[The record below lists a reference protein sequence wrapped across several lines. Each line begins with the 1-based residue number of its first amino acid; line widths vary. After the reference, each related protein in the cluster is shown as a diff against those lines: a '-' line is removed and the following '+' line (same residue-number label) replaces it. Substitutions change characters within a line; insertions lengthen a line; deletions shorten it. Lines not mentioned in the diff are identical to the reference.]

1 MVKYSC
7 SFYFW
12 NNPEGG
18 QEQLGEEMTK
28 LTYFFKSENRT
39 NVCPQHTHYECD
51 DDLEKQVNA
60 LTKTIKSFE

>member
-1 MVKYSC
+1 M
-7 SFYFW
+7 
-12 NNPEGG
+12 
-18 QEQLGEEMTK
+18 GEEMTK